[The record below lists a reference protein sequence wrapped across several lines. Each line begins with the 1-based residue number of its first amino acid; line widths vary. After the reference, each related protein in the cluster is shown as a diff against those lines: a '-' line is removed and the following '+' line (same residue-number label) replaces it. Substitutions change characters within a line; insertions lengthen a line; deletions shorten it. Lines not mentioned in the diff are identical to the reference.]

1 MLTGPDW
8 IPTGSDQMLTRR
20 DWLRS
25 AAFAGTAVA
34 AGQGV
39 PRALVGATRG
49 VPTASEVSTAQNIIT
64 RTVPSTGE
72 ELPIVGLG
80 TSASFRFDAERGRID
95 VLRDVLQALV
105 ENGGTVLDTAPDYSP
120 SEEVSGDLAEEL
132 GVTDRI
138 FWATKLDVAGRGGT
152 VSPRAARR
160 QINRSFVHLGVD
172 VIDLIQVHNM
182 YAPAAHIA
190 VLQEVKA
197 EGRVRY
203 IGITNTRRRAN
214 RGLAQAMKEHPLDF
228 IGIDYAVDNTA
239 AAEVILPLAAERG
252 IGVLVYSPFGRRR
265 LFRRVADRE
274 VPAWAREFGAESWA
288 QFFIKFAAAHPAV
301 TVVTPGTSRAD
312 HMLDNMGAARG
323 RLPDADEQ
331 ARMVEFVDGLPQ
343 PPQRG

>member
-1 MLTGPDW
+1 
-8 IPTGSDQMLTRR
+8 MLTRR

-49 VPTASEVSTAQNIIT
+49 ALAAGGASTAQNIIT

-105 ENGGTVLDTAPDYSP
+105 ENGGTVLDTAPDYGP

-160 QINRSFVHLGVD
+160 QINRSFDHLGVD

-182 YAPAAHIA
+182 YAPAAHMA